1 MSFDSPTR
9 SQIRDRR
16 RAPVLEELDESTIPA
31 PAAEGPGAADLV
43 AAVRA
48 LEPRQRAAL
57 VLHDTHGLSVEEV
70 ARRLGT
76 STVAAQ
82 SLVARARAT
91 LREELEAAVEAL
103 DCCAARNLLVRP
115 AVGHER
121 RLLRV
126 HLRSCTPCRQE
137 ARRVRAGRYRS
148 ALSAIFLRF
157 GTLVKLGGAG
167 AAAISGA
174 VAVGVVGGPR
184 DLQPAPVRRGPAPAR
199 WELAPA
205 RSELPSAA

>member
-1 MSFDSPTR
+1 
-9 SQIRDRR
+9 
-16 RAPVLEELDESTIPA
+16 
-31 PAAEGPGAADLV
+31 
-43 AAVRA
+43 
-48 LEPRQRAAL
+48 
-57 VLHDTHGLSVEEV
+57 
-70 ARRLGT
+70 
-76 STVAAQ
+76 
-82 SLVARARAT
+82 
-91 LREELEAAVEAL
+91 
-103 DCCAARNLLVRP
+103 VRP

-137 ARRVRAGRYRS
+137 SRRVRARRYRS

-184 DLQPAPVRRGPAPAR
+184 DLQPAPVRRGSAPAR
-199 WELAPA
+199 SELAPA
-205 RSELPSAA
+205 RSELPSAASLRAHAAPVLSLQPARHRTISPSRHIVRLPVRSEPATPAPAVVSQTEHEPAATPPKASPASVPVTAPAAQVPVDPPALPSLPALPVSVPAVTMPTLPDVGPPSLPLP